1 MLDLVSGDAEAQGRR
16 AVRLAGGTGSG
27 PAKLRWA
34 HNGRMGMFSQKQEEP
49 GEWAALPAEPFDRDE
64 ADVLPEV
71 PVADPLG
78 LGLADPTPTSSISIP
93 VSPAPEA

>member
-1 MLDLVSGDAEAQGRR
+1 M
-16 AVRLAGGTGSG
+16 RLAGGAIGSG
-27 PAKLRWA
+27 PAKPRWA

-64 ADVLPEV
+64 ADVLPEA

-78 LGLADPTPTSSISIP
+78 LGLAAPTPATSISIP